1 MILPI
6 LKLKTQKVSRNFLG
20 KEKPTLK
27 QIRQQ
32 KLSYLQSSS
41 RFDVVG
47 NKGLARSGSDGAAS
61 VYASVTKFALNY
73 CTAETDG
80 PQGEVRIF
88 LPKEKSEQAR
98 KGRRDLILPILKLK
112 TQKVSRNFLGKEKP
126 TLKQI
131 RQQKLSYLQSSSRFD
146 VVGNKGLARSGSD
159 GAASVYASVTKFAL
173 NYCTAETDGPQ
184 GEVRIFCQKKNPNKP
199 KGDVRIMVGNKGL
212 EPLTFSTSR
221 RHSPN

>member
-1 MILPI
+1 M
-6 LKLKTQKVSRNFLG
+6 G

-98 KGRRDLILPILKLK
+98 KGRRDLILPILKFK

-159 GAASVYASVTKFAL
+159 GAASVYASVTKFVL
-173 NYCTAETDGPQ
+173 NYCTAETDEPQ

>member
-1 MILPI
+1 LILPI

-88 LPKEKSEQAR
+88 LPKEKSEQA
-98 KGRRDLILPILKLK
+98 KRRRPD
-112 TQKVSRNFLGKEKP
+112 NG
-126 TLKQI
+126 
-131 RQQKLSYLQSSSRFD
+131 
-146 VVGNKGLARSGSD
+146 GH
-159 GAASVYASVTKFAL
+159 
-173 NYCTAETDGPQ
+173 
-184 GEVRIFCQKKNPNKP
+184 
-199 KGDVRIMVGNKGL
+199 KGDVSEHPVKDNSRMVLSGSSSAGGI
-212 EPLTFSTSR
+212 
-221 RHSPN
+221 

>member
-1 MILPI
+1 
-6 LKLKTQKVSRNFLG
+6 VVWA
-20 KEKPTLK
+20 
-27 QIRQQ
+27 IRDSQ
-32 KLSYLQSSS
+32 
-41 RFDVVG
+41 
-47 NKGLARSGSDGAAS
+47 GAAATEQRATC
-61 VYASVTKFALNY
+61 ASVTKFALNY

-159 GAASVYASVTKFAL
+159 GAASNVCERHKIRPQL
-173 NYCTAETDGPQ
+173 LYCRDG
-184 GEVRIFCQKKNPNKP
+184 RA
-199 KGDVRIMVGNKGL
+199 
-212 EPLTFSTSR
+212 TR
-221 RHSPN
+221 RSSDFLSKEKSEQAKRRRPDNGGQ

>member
-61 VYASVTKFALNY
+61 NVCERHKIRPQLLY
-73 CTAETDG
+73 CRDG
-80 PQGEVRIF
+80 RATRRSSDF
-88 LPKEKSEQAR
+88 LSKEKSEQAR

-159 GAASVYASVTKFAL
+159 GAASNVCERHKIRPQL
-173 NYCTAETDGPQ
+173 LYCRDG
-184 GEVRIFCQKKNPNKP
+184 RA
-199 KGDVRIMVGNKGL
+199 
-212 EPLTFSTSR
+212 TR
-221 RHSPN
+221 RSSDFLSKEKSEQAKRRRPDNGGQ

>member
-1 MILPI
+1 M
-6 LKLKTQKVSRNFLG
+6 KLKTQKVSRNFLG

-41 RFDVVG
+41 RFDVVW
-47 NKGLARSGSDGAAS
+47 AIRDSQGAAATEQRATC
-61 VYASVTKFALNY
+61 ASVTKFALNY

-146 VVGNKGLARSGSD
+146 VVWAIRDSQ
-159 GAASVYASVTKFAL
+159 GAAATEQRATCASVTKFVL
-173 NYCTAETDGPQ
+173 NYCTAETDEPQ

>member
-1 MILPI
+1 M
-6 LKLKTQKVSRNFLG
+6 G

-80 PQGEVRIF
+80 PQGEVSDF
-88 LPKEKSEQAR
+88 LAKR
-98 KGRRDLILPILKLK
+98 KIR
-112 TQKVSRNFLGKEKP
+112 TSQKA
-126 TLKQI
+126 T
-131 RQQKLSYLQSSSRFD
+131 
-146 VVGNKGLARSGSD
+146 SG
-159 GAASVYASVTKFAL
+159 
-173 NYCTAETDGPQ
+173 
-184 GEVRIFCQKKNPNKP
+184 
-199 KGDVRIMVGNKGL
+199 
-212 EPLTFSTSR
+212 
-221 RHSPN
+221 

>member
-1 MILPI
+1 MQEFNEAKRVRKNALS
-6 LKLKTQKVSRNFLG
+6 LQNSRVS
-20 KEKPTLK
+20 TL
-27 QIRQQ
+27 
-32 KLSYLQSSS
+32 
-41 RFDVVG
+41 VEAT
-47 NKGLARSGSDGAAS
+47 GLARSGSDGAAS

-146 VVGNKGLARSGSD
+146 VVGNKGL
-159 GAASVYASVTKFAL
+159 
-173 NYCTAETDGPQ
+173 
-184 GEVRIFCQKKNPNKP
+184 
-199 KGDVRIMVGNKGL
+199 

>member
-73 CTAETDG
+73 CTAETDE

-159 GAASVYASVTKFAL
+159 GAASNVCERHKIRPQL
-173 NYCTAETDGPQ
+173 LYCRDG
-184 GEVRIFCQKKNPNKP
+184 RA
-199 KGDVRIMVGNKGL
+199 
-212 EPLTFSTSR
+212 TR
-221 RHSPN
+221 RSSDFLSKEKSEQAKRRRPDNGGQ

>member
-1 MILPI
+1 M
-6 LKLKTQKVSRNFLG
+6 G

-41 RFDVVG
+41 RFDVVW
-47 NKGLARSGSDGAAS
+47 AIRDSQGAAATEQRATC
-61 VYASVTKFALNY
+61 ASVTKFALNY

-159 GAASVYASVTKFAL
+159 GAASNVCERHKIRPQL
-173 NYCTAETDGPQ
+173 LYCRDG
-184 GEVRIFCQKKNPNKP
+184 RA
-199 KGDVRIMVGNKGL
+199 
-212 EPLTFSTSR
+212 TR
-221 RHSPN
+221 RSSDFLSKEKSEQAKRRRPDNGGQ

>member
-1 MILPI
+1 M
-6 LKLKTQKVSRNFLG
+6 
-20 KEKPTLK
+20 
-27 QIRQQ
+27 
-32 KLSYLQSSS
+32 
-41 RFDVVG
+41 VG

>member
-184 GEVRIFCQKKNPNKP
+184 GEVRIFLP
-199 KGDVRIMVGNKGL
+199 KEKS
-212 EPLTFSTSR
+212 EQAKR
-221 RHSPN
+221 RRPDNGGQ

>member
-88 LPKEKSEQAR
+88 LPKEKSEQA
-98 KGRRDLILPILKLK
+98 KRRRPDNGG
-112 TQKVSRNFLGKEKP
+112 Q
-126 TLKQI
+126 
-131 RQQKLSYLQSSSRFD
+131 
-146 VVGNKGLARSGSD
+146 
-159 GAASVYASVTKFAL
+159 
-173 NYCTAETDGPQ
+173 
-184 GEVRIFCQKKNPNKP
+184 
-199 KGDVRIMVGNKGL
+199 
-212 EPLTFSTSR
+212 
-221 RHSPN
+221 

>member
-1 MILPI
+1 M
-6 LKLKTQKVSRNFLG
+6 VWA
-20 KEKPTLK
+20 
-27 QIRQQ
+27 IRDSQ
-32 KLSYLQSSS
+32 
-41 RFDVVG
+41 
-47 NKGLARSGSDGAAS
+47 GAAATEQRATC
-61 VYASVTKFALNY
+61 ASVTKFALNY

-146 VVGNKGLARSGSD
+146 VVWAIRDSQ
-159 GAASVYASVTKFAL
+159 GAAATEQRATCASVTKFVL
-173 NYCTAETDGPQ
+173 NYCTAETDEPQ

>member
-1 MILPI
+1 M
-6 LKLKTQKVSRNFLG
+6 G

-159 GAASVYASVTKFAL
+159 GAASNVCERHKIRPQL
-173 NYCTAETDGPQ
+173 LYCRDGRATRRSSDFLSKEKSEQAKRRRPD
-184 GEVRIFCQKKNPNKP
+184 N
-199 KGDVRIMVGNKGL
+199 GN
-212 EPLTFSTSR
+212 TSLF
-221 RHSPN
+221 

>member
-1 MILPI
+1 M
-6 LKLKTQKVSRNFLG
+6 KLKTQKVSRNFLG

-32 KLSYLQSSS
+32 SCLICKVRRVSTWWAIRDSQ
-41 RFDVVG
+41 
-47 NKGLARSGSDGAAS
+47 GAAATEQRATC
-61 VYASVTKFALNY
+61 ASVTKFALNY

-131 RQQKLSYLQSSSRFD
+131 RQQSCLICKVRRVSTWWAIRDSQ
-146 VVGNKGLARSGSD
+146 
-159 GAASVYASVTKFAL
+159 GAAATEQRATCASVTKFVL
-173 NYCTAETDGPQ
+173 NYCTAETDEPQ

>member
-159 GAASVYASVTKFAL
+159 GAASNVCERHKIRPQL
-173 NYCTAETDGPQ
+173 LYCRDG
-184 GEVRIFCQKKNPNKP
+184 RA
-199 KGDVRIMVGNKGL
+199 
-212 EPLTFSTSR
+212 TR
-221 RHSPN
+221 RSSDFLSKEKSEQAKRRRPDNGGQ